1 MKKFAAVTAA
11 LVVVGVSALA
21 VAPAANAETPTPQAA
36 PVVTSDAA
44 PQGALDPATFEGRL
58 VVAVPSGHE
67 VVVNVKAGE
76 APAVVKQIQSAD
88 AAGKA
93 QKLGQVVA
101 PLAGCGE
108 NVRSLA
114 GPFGYATS
122 VQGCAVIGYPGY
134 QREYHWYKESDV
146 SICTHGKGFNSSNA
160 ATWYNTGCQ
169 DGNWLV
175 PWGNTLAYTQMQ
187 GLSLSGATGAAYVWR
202 A

>member
-1 MKKFAAVTAA
+1 MRRRLRPHILQIVGIFIPTGVLIFASLSVWNPDKPAVSLI
-11 LVVVGVSALA
+11 LVLVFCPVS
-21 VAPAANAETPTPQAA
+21 
-36 PVVTSDAA
+36 
-44 PQGALDPATFEGRL
+44 
-58 VVAVPSGHE
+58 
-67 VVVNVKAGE
+67 E